1 MSRGLAIF
9 ESGDAGASGSE
20 HGRLIGRFIRPADL
34 ALSLERLSA
43 LARSGWDR
51 VGAGGLDQLRQ
62 WAGQRLLH
70 GTILACAALNLTRRT
85 EAGARIEREWRRL
98 ALLVR
103 RAWAEAEGFE
113 AEAVA
118 GIALVVLTLVIL
130 VHGLGT

>member
-1 MSRGLAIF
+1 
-9 ESGDAGASGSE
+9 
-20 HGRLIGRFIRPADL
+20 LIGRFIRPADL

-43 LARSGWDR
+43 PARSGWDR

-62 WAGQRLLH
+62 WAGQRLLL